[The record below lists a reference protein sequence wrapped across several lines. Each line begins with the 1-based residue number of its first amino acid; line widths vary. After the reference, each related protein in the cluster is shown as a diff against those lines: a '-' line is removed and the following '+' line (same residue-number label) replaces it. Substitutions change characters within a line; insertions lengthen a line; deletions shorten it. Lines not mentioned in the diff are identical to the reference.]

1 MKNIALVTG
10 GATGLGYCLTEEF
23 LKSGLDVCIVGRR
36 ENKLIEAKN
45 TLEQTYGVKVQYV
58 AGDIAD
64 EAFVKDLYSK
74 LAAQN
79 EHVQY
84 LVNCAG
90 AGQFGP
96 AEHNTR
102 QMIDVALE
110 ASLIGLILMSSNA
123 IAPMKENGG
132 FIVNIMSTAS
142 LKGKAN
148 ETVYCA
154 AKWGARG
161 FTEALKETTKGTKVK
176 VIGVYPGGMKT
187 DFWSPDCGINMDT
200 SKFME
205 PQEVAE
211 TIVHAVLERNSMCIS
226 DLTIDRK

>member
-1 MKNIALVTG
+1 MKKIALVTG
-10 GATGLGYCLTEEF
+10 GATGLGYCIAEEF
-23 LKSGLDVCIVGRR
+23 LKSGIDVCIVGRR
-36 ENKLIEAKN
+36 EHKLIEAKN
-45 TLEQTYGVKVQYV
+45 TLEKTYGIKVQYA

-64 EAFVKDLYSK
+64 ETFVKDLYAK
-74 LAAQN
+74 LAGSN
-79 EHVQY
+79 EYVQY

-90 AGQFGP
+90 TGQFGP
-96 AEHNTR
+96 AENNTR
-102 QMIDVALE
+102 QMIDIALE
-110 ASLIGLILMSSNA
+110 ASLIGLILMSSKA
-123 IAPMKENGG
+123 VTSMKENGG
-132 FIVNIMSTAS
+132 FVVNVMSTAS

-161 FTEALKETTKGTKVK
+161 FTEALKEVTKGTKVK

-187 DFWSPDCGINMDT
+187 DFWSPECGVNMDA
-200 SKFME
+200 SQFME

-211 TIVHAVLERNSMCIS
+211 TIVHAVLERKSMYVS